1 MAEASRGGEAAGGVL
16 LYGHLDTA
24 PPPDGWRADHPAYTP
39 QLRGE
44 HLHGRGGCDNGYAA
58 YAAVCAVK
66 ALQAQGLPHGRL
78 VMLLETSAQ
87 SGSVREPQA
96 HTSPHPRA

>member
-1 MAEASRGGEAAGGVL
+1 MAEAPRGGEAAGGVL
-16 LYGHLDTA
+16 LYGHVDTA

-39 QLRGE
+39 QVRGE

-66 ALQAQGLPHGRL
+66 ALQAQGLPHGRV
-78 VMLLETSAQ
+78 VMLLEASAL
-87 SGSVREPQA
+87 SGSVRRPP
-96 HTSPHPRA
+96 SPPSSHRA